1 MTSRRLMSTS
11 LPMVARL
18 RRPPPPSHA
27 ASPVA
32 ANAAGTAATSASDI
46 NGVQLT
52 PSSGAPH
59 MPRLRASGRVA
70 ERFKAAVLKTARGAS
85 PSWVRIPPLPPK
97 QKLSVRPRLR
107 DPPQTPAASFDHLV
121 GAQEKLSRDFDA
133 KRLGGLQVEHEL
145 EVGRRLDRQLARLCA
160 SEDAVDI

>member
-1 MTSRRLMSTS
+1 ML
-11 LPMVARL
+11 ARL
-18 RRPPPPSHA
+18 RRPQPPRHA
-27 ASPVA
+27 PSPVA
-32 ANAAGTAATSASDI
+32 ANPAGTVGSSASDI
-46 NGVQLT
+46 SSVQLT

-59 MPRLRASGRVA
+59 MPPLQASGRVA

-107 DPPQTPAASFDHLV
+107 VPPQTPAASFDHLV

-133 KRLGGLQVEHEL
+133 KRLG
-145 EVGRRLDRQLARLCA
+145 
-160 SEDAVDI
+160 